1 MKPTW
6 CFSQWLKTFLLGSK
20 LAGIHFVAFQGLL
33 LIRNLSNIIINEIKW
48 GPTSL
53 TTQHCAKHLGVH
65 KNKFKVGICHGCW
78 QHRWTRLSWMPVRVC
93 CYVGDLCYI
102 WSWRPHASMIWYQIN
117 LTIIIM
123 IKKHVHMHMC
133 RESISS
139 LMDSRGKPMG
149 SGTKQTW
156 AQISTLLCW
165 SCDSSYIINR
175 LCDLVKMWII
185 WIFTAVL

>member
-65 KNKFKVGICHGCW
+65 KNRFKVGICHGCW

-123 IKKHVHMHMC
+123 IKKHVHMPTC
-133 RESISS
+133 VESQFQAWWTAEEN
-139 LMDSRGKPMG
+139 P
-149 SGTKQTW
+149 W
-156 AQISTLLCW
+156 ALEPNKLGPRSPLCCAGPVILATLLTVFV
-165 SCDSSYIINR
+165 I
-175 LCDLVKMWII
+175 
-185 WIFTAVL
+185 